1 MNIVPKKFYL
11 DSFFND
17 MMNDRDFDLMRC
29 DIYEKEGIYHIEAD
43 IPGFTKS
50 EIKVECNNG
59 YLSITAEKNT
69 ENEENDNDKKYIK
82 KERIYNKVQ
91 RQFYV
96 GDVEDEKIEASYAD
110 GILKVTVPKE
120 NKEKNKKIIEIK

>member
-17 MMNDRDFDLMRC
+17 MMSDRDFDLMRC

-69 ENEENDNDKKYIK
+69 ENEENDSDKKYLK
-82 KERIYNKVQ
+82 KERVYNKVQ

-120 NKEKNKKIIEIK
+120 NKEKNKKVIEIK